1 MERSRGTCCLPTQS
15 EKQFFSTPQDH
26 PQLRMI
32 HYARNHSGKV
42 NVVTPHAPETFSILA
57 CFFPIYL
64 GYL

>member
-1 MERSRGTCCLPTQS
+1 LRNLLFADAIRKAG
-15 EKQFFSTPQDH
+15 FSTPQDH